1 MNYQTTIQSWH
12 DFYSIT
18 GEGAASLIGLLFVG
32 LSLHLRMVLSHPDVR
47 ALARVTLSNF
57 IFTLVLAL
65 FITIPDNNSADTGWE
80 LIGLGL
86 ISFVFIAPS
95 LTAGVRSPER
105 AMSLPRL
112 LLRFG
117 VSALAFLGL
126 AASGVVLVAGN
137 YQAGLGALEGVTVLV
152 LVVSLRNTW
161 DLLVSVAAE
170 GPSTQD
176 AEGAPDGQ
184 DRQPDPSAA

>member
-1 MNYQTTIQSWH
+1 
-12 DFYSIT
+12 
-18 GEGAASLIGLLFVG
+18 
-32 LSLHLRMVLSHPDVR
+32 
-47 ALARVTLSNF
+47 
-57 IFTLVLAL
+57 
-65 FITIPDNNSADTGWE
+65 
-80 LIGLGL
+80 
-86 ISFVFIAPS
+86 
-95 LTAGVRSPER
+95 
-105 AMSLPRL
+105 MSLPRL